1 MMMSRES
8 YQVREAMGAEIR
20 PFFFFFFSSF
30 LSWSSVLTRFATAPK
45 EDQRINFTF
54 TDYCHKTDVFG
65 LE

>member
-8 YQVREAMGAEIR
+8 YQVREAMGAESR
-20 PFFFFFFSSF
+20 PFFFFFA
-30 LSWSSVLTRFATAPK
+30 WSSVLTRFAIAPK

-54 TDYCHKTDVFG
+54 TDYCHETDVFG

>member
-20 PFFFFFFSSF
+20 PFFFFFFSS
-30 LSWSSVLTRFATAPK
+30 WSSVLTRFAPK

-54 TDYCHKTDVFG
+54 SDYCHKTDVFG